1 MVIFHSY
8 VSLPEGTQLFEP
20 YVSSGISQLA
30 MYSNYHGGYIPV
42 LPRWCPPGFKLRKKK
57 KTPWSSS
64 IIISYMDVG
73 QNGRPREPQM
83 LV

>member
-57 KTPWSSS
+57 KKHHGVVP
-64 IIISYMDVG
+64 
-73 QNGRPREPQM
+73 
-83 LV
+83 